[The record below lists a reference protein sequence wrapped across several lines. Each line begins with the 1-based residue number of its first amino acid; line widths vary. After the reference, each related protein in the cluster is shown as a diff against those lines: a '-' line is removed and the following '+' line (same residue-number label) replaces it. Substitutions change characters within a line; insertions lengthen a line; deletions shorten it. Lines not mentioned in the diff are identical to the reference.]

1 MWIILLVLFW
11 KQAVSLQNE
20 TTQRVISLG
29 VITNGDSR
37 AEDTNETF
45 SFNRYS
51 VIITWRHADMNEPFE
66 LIKAGRYNVT
76 SRCHG
81 PLEEDDL
88 CKSEDNITSF
98 ETDDPFCSINLSVG
112 STLRTSNTYTVSVHT
127 PQVLMSLI
135 NTLGWTNVIFI
146 YENFTAKETD
156 EMMDV
161 LSANGIL
168 FIMYNI
174 DMGALKEQLQEAYQ
188 LSVTHGD
195 HINFIVFCRLSCVRR
210 TLRQAAE
217 HDANSKAKNT
227 VLKEISTWLIATY
240 GITTNASRGL
250 THCAQDLYNVAVFSF
265 PEVQKTNYKDIK
277 ETMMQMLNDLQN
289 SGGADNGNNLTLQAV
304 DYLKMKSEAWNH
316 PFNYTSLT
324 IETLLWNQ
332 EMYRAFSPVGYVD
345 IAGKVAIYSD
355 IFPNTKY
362 KFNKR
367 KLTVSTL
374 EQYPF
379 VFKKSDPNGTIA
391 YDGLCIDLLKELA
404 DMLNFTYE
412 LVEPPDGKFGTKRS
426 DGIWTGLVG
435 QLERQE
441 VDMVV
446 TSLSIQSERKE
457 VMDFTYP
464 FYYDYTT
471 VLLKKTDPEKT
482 KWMTLLKPFKW
493 QVLVSIGAALIFSSI
508 VFCLMEK
515 YNPYYSHPYHSESRE
530 VNHGLNSFAAAF
542 WYMYGALITQGGFR
556 LPDSSTGR
564 MMVGFWGLFSVVVV
578 GIYCGNLIAFL
589 TVTIDQPAPFNTIKE
604 LVQLKGEWK
613 WGIIGGTFLES
624 YVQTSATKEFRD
636 IGKGIK
642 EFNKSDP
649 SVLSTNIDSHVEKV
663 RSGGYAFI
671 SDKAIIES
679 VIAKECSMT
688 KIKEEFLPLNYAI
701 GLPKNSPYTNIVSD
715 KILSML
721 EMGFLQCWKQ
731 RWWPKSSFCP
741 ARSQSARPIQT
752 ADVQGC
758 FYLAVIGIVL
768 SSFVLVIE
776 VCVHFYHS
784 KKYRVQ
790 RW

>member
-1 MWIILLVLFW
+1 MWIIPLVLFW
-11 KQAVSLQNE
+11 KQAVSFQNE
-20 TTQRVISLG
+20 TTPRVISLG
-29 VITNGDSR
+29 VIANGDSR

-51 VIITWRHADMNEPFE
+51 AIITWRHADMNEPFE
-66 LIKAGRYNVT
+66 LIKAVQHFEAQPDIDAMLLLNYDNTNSVLEQITANMKKSIIRWNDNLPGNSLNVT
-76 SRCHG
+76 SRCQG
-81 PLEEDDL
+81 QLEEDDL

-98 ETDDPFCSINLSVG
+98 ESDDPFCSINLSVG
-112 STLRTSNTYTVSVHT
+112 ATLRTSNTYTVSVHT
-127 PQVLMSLI
+127 PPVLMSLI
-135 NTLGWTNVIFI
+135 NTLGWTNVIII
-146 YENFTAKETD
+146 YENFTEKETD
-156 EMMDV
+156 EMMDA

-174 DMGALKEQLQEAYQ
+174 DMGALKERLQEAYK
-188 LSVTHGD
+188 LSLTTGD
-195 HINFIVFCRLSCVRR
+195 RIHFMVFCRLSCARR
-210 TLRQAAE
+210 TLR
-217 HDANSKAKNT
+217 
-227 VLKEISTWLIATY
+227 
-240 GITTNASRGL
+240 
-250 THCAQDLYNVAVFSF
+250 
-265 PEVQKTNYKDIK
+265 KDIK
-277 ETMMQMLNDLQN
+277 ETMMQMLRDLQN
-289 SGGADNGNNLTLQAV
+289 SGGADNGSNLTLQAV
-304 DYLKMKSEAWNH
+304 DYLKTKSEAWNH

-324 IETLLWNQ
+324 IETLLFTQ

-367 KLTVSTL
+367 KLTVSTI

-379 VFKKSDPNGTIA
+379 VFKKTDPNGTIT

-412 LVEPPDGKFGTKRS
+412 LVGPLDGKFGTKRS
-426 DGIWTGLVG
+426 DGRWTGLVG

-441 VDMVV
+441 VDMVAAP
-446 TSLSIQSERKE
+446 LSTQSERKE

-471 VLLKKTDPEKT
+471 ILLKKTDPVKN
-482 KWMTLLKPFKW
+482 KWMTLLKPLQW
-493 QVLVSIGAALIFSSI
+493 QVLVSIGAVLIVASF

-515 YNPYYSHPYHSESRE
+515 CNPYYSHLEHPEARE
-530 VNHGLNSFAAAF
+530 INRGLNSFAAAF
-542 WYMYGALITQGGFR
+542 WYMYGVLIIQGGDR
-556 LPDSSTGR
+556 IPDSIAGR

-589 TVTIDQPAPFNTIKE
+589 SVTINQPLPFNTIKE
-604 LVQLKGEWK
+604 LAQLKGEWK
-613 WGIIGGTFLES
+613 WGILGGTYLEF
-624 YVQTSATKEFRD
+624 YIQTSTTKEFID

-649 SVLSTNIDSHVEKV
+649 SVLTTNIDSHVEKV

-671 SDKAIIES
+671 SNKATIES
-679 VIAKECSMT
+679 VITKECSMT

-701 GLPKNSPYTNIVSD
+701 GLPKNSPYTKTVSD
-715 KILSML
+715 KILSMH
-721 EMGFLQCWKQ
+721 EMGFLQSWKQ
-731 RWWPKSSFCP
+731 RWWPKSSLCQ
-741 ARSQSARPIQT
+741 ASSQSARPIQT
-752 ADVQGC
+752 LDVQGC
-758 FYLAVIGIVL
+758 FYIAVIGIVL

-776 VCVHFYHS
+776 LCVHFYHS
-784 KKYRVQ
+784 QTYRVQ